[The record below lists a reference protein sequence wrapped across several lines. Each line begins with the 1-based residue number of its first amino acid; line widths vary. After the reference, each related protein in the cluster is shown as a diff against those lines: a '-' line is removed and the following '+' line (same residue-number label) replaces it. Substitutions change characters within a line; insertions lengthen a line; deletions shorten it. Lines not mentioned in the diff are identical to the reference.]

1 MEDGDLRLPR
11 AVASF
16 GLRRQPAA
24 VGGGH
29 RPLGC
34 GWPWPD
40 VVWLAWPGPVVAG
53 QCRLWLAMASWRFL
67 FLRQHYQS
75 GAALVVGLEGLVG
88 ACCGIEV
95 VLRVAPG
102 LFRWW
107 CCGGDG
113 EWATTMT
120 MSAAGVVLFS
130 GESLHRLPVGMMAA
144 PLDRRSSRWCIIVR
158 HRALVVWG
166 S

>member
-1 MEDGDLRLPR
+1 
-11 AVASF
+11 
-16 GLRRQPAA
+16 
-24 VGGGH
+24 
-29 RPLGC
+29 
-34 GWPWPD
+34 
-40 VVWLAWPGPVVAG
+40 VAG